1 MIHGEKGR
9 RTGQLV
15 HILSALGFVSPTR
28 VADELVASGEEDD
41 AEEGEEEGE
50 GGCYAPEGE
59 DDAEVVG
66 GEGEEHLAGGRS
78 AGVGGVEEVSGWG
91 SGRGRGRDGWGGC
104 TFIWHWELEP
114 PMSMSPWDMWE
125 WSMLVWL
132 G

>member
-59 DDAEVVG
+59 DDAEVLG
-66 GEGEEHLAGGRS
+66 GEGEEHLLVGRS
-78 AGVGGVEEVSGWG
+78 AADCSIGYRYGE
-91 SGRGRGRDGWGGC
+91 
-104 TFIWHWELEP
+104 I
-114 PMSMSPWDMWE
+114 E
-125 WSMLVWL
+125 WNTYVHLAL
-132 G
+132 